1 MSKLKKLRNRVLVS
15 AIFLLGCT
23 RLTVAR
29 ILPSAWTSQKPN
41 PTVFNLTEAA
51 WAELRAG
58 VDFTID
64 AQDASKSGDDKKDA
78 SKGDE
83 NKDASKSGD
92 KKDAPKS
99 DDKKDTSKS
108 DDKKDA
114 GSGGGD
120 GEVADGVGG

>member
-1 MSKLKKLRNRVLVS
+1 MSKLKKLRNRVLVF
-15 AIFLLGCT
+15 AIFLLSCT

-41 PTVFNLTEAA
+41 PTVFALSDAA

-58 VDFTID
+58 AEFMDD
-64 AQDASKSGDDKKDA
+64 DKDKKDASQSGDKKDADKKDADKKDA
-78 SKGDE
+78 SKD
-83 NKDASKSGD
+83 D
-92 KKDAPKS
+92 KKDA
-99 DDKKDTSKS
+99 SKS

-114 GSGGGD
+114 GAGGGD